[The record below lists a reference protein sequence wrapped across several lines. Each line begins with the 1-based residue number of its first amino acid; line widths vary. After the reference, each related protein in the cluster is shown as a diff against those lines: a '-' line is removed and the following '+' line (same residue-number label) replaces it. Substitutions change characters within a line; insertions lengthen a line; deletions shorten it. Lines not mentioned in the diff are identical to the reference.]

1 MLASNVQAS
10 RVHEYVNA
18 AVGSAFVVTCCVIW
32 LDPPYPFTNEQV
44 SHTLS
49 LAMERLVHNGI
60 IVLERSART
69 GEPDFPEGTEHWSK
83 GYGETVLHFCPRT
96 DPANTQEN

>member
-1 MLASNVQAS
+1 
-10 RVHEYVNA
+10 
-18 AVGSAFVVTCCVIW
+18 
-32 LDPPYPFTNEQV
+32 
-44 SHTLS
+44 
-49 LAMERLVHNGI
+49 MERLVHNGI

-83 GYGETVLHFCPRT
+83 GYGETVLHFCQRT